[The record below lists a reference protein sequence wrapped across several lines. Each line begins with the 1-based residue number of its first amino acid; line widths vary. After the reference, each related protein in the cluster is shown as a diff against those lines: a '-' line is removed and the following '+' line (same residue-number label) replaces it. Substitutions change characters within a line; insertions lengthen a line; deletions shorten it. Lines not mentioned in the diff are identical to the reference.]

1 MNTKTK
7 KNRLKSLSVIT
18 LMLAAMSGC
27 SQDDASSVKPMNLLQ
42 LTTALSGTQARPPVI
57 TDATGTAELMINLDT
72 GDISGR
78 VSTDLGTVTMAR
90 IHRGFAGQNGPALIT
105 LEAYNGVWKVPS
117 DTRLN
122 SAQLASLNAGALY
135 VNLNTDEHPDGEL
148 RGQILTDSLEVMHAV
163 LNATQEVPS
172 VISDNTAIAGL
183 TLNHKSQELSVELL
197 TTGLNSANGAHIHQ
211 GLPGQTGAIELTLE
225 QDPKDLRHWFLE
237 TTALNDELYKRLR
250 AGALYLNVH
259 TPTYPV
265 GEVRAQVVPA
275 EILSQATLGG

>member
-27 SQDDASSVKPMNLLQ
+27 SQDDAASVKPMNLLQ
-42 LTTALSGTQARPPVI
+42 LTTALSGIKASPPVI

-78 VSTDLGTVTMAR
+78 VSSSLDTVTMAG

-105 LEAYNGVWKVPS
+105 LEADNGVWKVPS

-122 SAQLASLNAGALY
+122 SAQLANLNAGALY

-148 RGQILTDSLEVMHAV
+148 RGQILTDNLEVMHVV

-172 VISDNTAIAGL
+172 VITDNTAIAGL
-183 TLNHKSQELSVELL
+183 TLNHESQELHIELL
-197 TTGLNSANGAHIHQ
+197 TTGLNGANGVHIHR
-211 GLPGQTGAIELTLE
+211 GFTGQTGAVELALE
-225 QDPKDLRHWFLE
+225 QDPQDVRRWFLQ
-237 TTALNDELYKRLR
+237 TTTLSDGLYKRLR

-259 TPTYPV
+259 TPTYPE
-265 GEVRAQVVPA
+265 GEFRAQIVPA
-275 EILSQATLGG
+275 EIVPQPALEE